1 MLIVLV
7 ANSSD
12 GNLMHSGRLL
22 QFTDLQAPSSPD
34 TVNEGE
40 KAKLD
45 DSITIKHLT
54 KVNISPTY

>member
-1 MLIVLV
+1 
-7 ANSSD
+7 
-12 GNLMHSGRLL
+12 MHSGRLL